1 MGKKIESA
9 QESILARVAEA
20 LNKSLAHGSTNE
32 YDNGYAQG
40 MTDALEI
47 VSKFRK

>member
-1 MGKKIESA
+1 MMGKKIESA
-9 QESILARVAEA
+9 QETILARVAEA
-20 LNKSLAHGSTNE
+20 LNKSLAHGSNE

-47 VSKFRK
+47 ISKFRQ